1 MKVKDLKDV
10 LTSERG
16 SVQSTIVYDY
26 NNNVDLAV
34 SCSVEYAVTN
44 YGEYEVK
51 RIGAFNNDLI
61 ITVI

>member
-1 MKVKDLKDV
+1 MKLKDLKDV
-10 LTSERG
+10 LMSEKG

-34 SCSVEYAVTN
+34 GCSVEYAVTN

-51 RIGAFNNDLI
+51 RIGALNNDLI

>member
-1 MKVKDLKDV
+1 MKLKDLKDV
-10 LTSERG
+10 LVSERG

-26 NNNVDLAV
+26 NTNVDLIV
-34 SCSVEYAVTN
+34 GCSVEHAVAN

-51 RIGAFNNDLI
+51 RIGAFNNVLI

>member
-1 MKVKDLKDV
+1 MKLKDLKDV

-16 SVQSTIVYDY
+16 SVQFAVVYDY
-26 NNNVDLAV
+26 NTNVDLSVGCSIEHAV
-34 SCSVEYAVTN
+34 VN

>member
-1 MKVKDLKDV
+1 MKLKDLKDV

-16 SVQSTIVYDY
+16 SVQSAIVYDY
-26 NNNVDLAV
+26 NNNVDLV
-34 SCSVEYAVTN
+34 DGCSVEYAVAN

-51 RIGAFNNDLI
+51 RIGALNNELI